1 MKEGGS
7 LKNGGGSLST
17 ELTGDEGEGGVMHL
31 MVVNRIELKSCHV
44 RSSKEEV

>member
-1 MKEGGS
+1 M
-7 LKNGGGSLST
+7 GGGSLST
-17 ELTGDEGEGGVMHL
+17 ELTGDEGAGGGEMHL